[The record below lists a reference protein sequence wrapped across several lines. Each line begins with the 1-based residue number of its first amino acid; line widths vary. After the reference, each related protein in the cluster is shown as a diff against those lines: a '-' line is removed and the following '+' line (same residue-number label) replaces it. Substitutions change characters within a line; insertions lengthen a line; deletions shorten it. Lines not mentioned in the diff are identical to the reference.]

1 MPKTRWLKVH
11 RMINLGHVSYVS
23 DTDIKDMIFIIGK
36 FIVKAKS
43 LAKVLHDIR
52 YRLSSR

>member
-1 MPKTRWLKVH
+1 M
-11 RMINLGHVSYVS
+11 MINLGHVSYVS